1 MLYGVHMAARK
12 KPAKKATRRAR
23 NDGRLG
29 TSSHQSRAKES
40 VVTNP
45 LVSHYGDV
53 LDFGPCLA
61 GRNLNLLVFRGF
73 AKLDQLAA
81 VSAPDV
87 YDHFSNPSGTQRELD
102 KKHATRCFDYAASA
116 LNVLPE
122 EDPRSFPEI
131 ILNARD
137 RQVVEL
143 YQTDDPD
150 FLLDLDSF
158 TSDPEYHGG
167 FVGVRV
173 RISDLE
179 FPHVSKNPQISRV
192 DGNHRLSGVDLDEVL
207 RGEEEPDEVPVAF
220 SLYVG
225 LNNEQEVKLFKD
237 INGEHKGMDVTHLTN
252 IENRLDDGEMM
263 NDPNRRHKWMA
274 DRLAQPGAA
283 FEGMV
288 FFGGSR
294 AGAKAALGKVPP
306 VKLNTLA
313 STLKLQMSKANVVM
327 ANYHDKPEVV
337 LELMNRYWLAVRS
350 VFSAEWSD
358 RTNYILLQTIGLSG
372 FAHLGA
378 TLMDMGYA
386 EKRVDQKDFEVALKA
401 VKQSVDL
408 SRTADQWK
416 GVAGAGG
423 ASRVAEVLIKAA
435 TADNIRRI
443 EVENRLAPPG
453 DAGAQLD

>member
-1 MLYGVHMAARK
+1 M
-12 KPAKKATRRAR
+12 
-23 NDGRLG
+23 
-29 TSSHQSRAKES
+29 
-40 VVTNP
+40 TNP
-45 LVSHYGDV
+45 LVSRFGPF

-73 AKLDQLAA
+73 ASLHELAT

-87 YDHFSNPSGTQRELD
+87 YDYFTNPSGTQRELD
-102 KKHATRCFDYAASA
+102 KKHAANCYNYAVAA
-116 LNVLPE
+116 TNVMA
-122 EDPRSFPEI
+122 EDDPCSFPEI

-143 YQTDDPD
+143 YQIDDPNS
-150 FLLDLDSF
+150 LLDLDSF
-158 TSDPEYHGG
+158 TSEPEFDGG
-167 FVGVRV
+167 LVGMRVRV
-173 RISDLE
+173 SDLE
-179 FPHVSKNPQISRV
+179 FPHGTKNPQISRV
-192 DGNHRLSGVDLDEVL
+192 DGNHRLSGIDLDELLTNDDVA
-207 RGEEEPDEVPVAF
+207 DTIPVAF
-220 SLYVG
+220 SMYVG

-252 IENRLDDGEMM
+252 IETRLDDGEMM
-263 NDPNRRHKWMA
+263 NDPARRHKWMA
-274 DRLAQPGAA
+274 DRLAQPGFA

-294 AGAKAALGKVPP
+294 TGAKHALGKVPP

-313 STLKLQMSKANVVM
+313 STLRLQMSKANVVM
-327 ANYHDKPEVV
+327 ANYHDKPELV
-337 LELMNRYWLAVRS
+337 LELVNRYWLAVRS
-350 VFSAEWSD
+350 VFATEWAD
-358 RTNYILLQTIGLSG
+358 RTNFILLQTIGLSG

-386 EKRVDQKDFEVALKA
+386 KGRVEQADFEVWLSA

-408 SRTADQWK
+408 SRSSSQWK

-435 TADNIRRI
+435 TEDNIRRI
-443 EVENRLAPPG
+443 EVERQLSSPG
-453 DAGAQLD
+453 DAASQLD